1 MDQWYSISGFND
13 PMSSISH
20 LVGLVVYF
28 VLALFML
35 ASAWRSRTR
44 FWFAMVFCF
53 TAVLMLSM
61 SFVFHMFEPGHT
73 ARAVMLR
80 LDVAAIF
87 LLIAGTFTPIHGIL
101 FKGWKR
107 SGILGLLWLIAVI
120 GITLRT
126 IFFESI
132 PDVVGIGI
140 FLAMG
145 WIGGWSAWLLFHEYG
160 WPVVKPV
167 VAGGV
172 LYSIGAVINA
182 LGAPVIIPMVWGPH
196 ETFHLFVLA
205 GLGAHWSLIAKL
217 ADGSLRPDWIQD

>member
-1 MDQWYSISGFND
+1 
-13 PMSSISH
+13 MSSISH
-20 LVGLVVYF
+20 LAGLVVYF
-28 VLALFML
+28 VLAIFML
-35 ASAWRSRTR
+35 VSAWRSRSR
-44 FWFAMVFCF
+44 FWLSFVFCF

-61 SFVFHMFEPGHT
+61 SFVFHMLEPGYT

-101 FKGWKR
+101 FTGWKR
-107 SGILGLLWLIAVI
+107 SGILAMLWTIAITGL
-120 GITLRT
+120 TLRT

-145 WIGGWSAWLLFHEYG
+145 WIGAWSARLLFQDYG
-160 WPVVKPV
+160 WPVVKPLII
-167 VAGGV
+167 GGV
-172 LYSIGAVINA
+172 LYSIGAIINA
-182 LGAPVIIPMVWGPH
+182 AKWPVIISMVWGPH

-217 ADGSLRPDWIQD
+217 AEGNRVTKRNRDG

>member
-1 MDQWYSISGFND
+1 MDQWYSISGFSD

-20 LVGLVVYF
+20 LVGLVIYF

-35 ASAWRSRTR
+35 GSAWGSRKR
-44 FWFAMVFCF
+44 FWLAAVFCF
-53 TAVLMLSM
+53 TAVLMLTM
-61 SFVFHMFEPGHT
+61 SFLYHMFAPGYT

-101 FKGWKR
+101 CTGWKR
-107 SGILGLLWLIAVI
+107 SVILGLLWAISVT

-132 PDVVGIGI
+132 PDVVGSGI

-145 WIGGWSAWLLFHEYG
+145 WIGALSAWLLFQDYG
-160 WPVVKPV
+160 WVVVKPV

-172 LYSIGAVINA
+172 MYSIGAVINA
-182 LGAPVIIPMVWGPH
+182 VGWPVIIPMVWGPH

-205 GLGAHWSLIAKL
+205 GLGFPLVVDRKTGRRL
-217 ADGSLRPDWIQD
+217 F